1 MTDEILESGQGEG
14 SEGTT
19 NSNAS
24 QSTGDKRPS
33 QFSAEELLKQLEPLI
48 ERKVQ
53 SVKDR
58 RFDEQGKRL
67 DELSQF
73 QPVLERFRDLV
84 SPEQLKEIQ
93 KDLEFEDLKRRV
105 YGDGQPSAEQSTG
118 NTPPPA
124 VNAAKTFVELGLDV
138 TDPVVAV
145 ELQKSYANENDAIA
159 AAWKLSKKL
168 ASSPAPTQAQ
178 GAALQGGTPA
188 EKDVEALTAEYQ
200 TEMANAQGN
209 PSLARS
215 IKAEYAKKGV
225 PVDAVVFH

>member
-1 MTDEILESGQGEG
+1 MTDEILESGQPEG

-24 QSTGDKRPS
+24 QAVGDQQSS
-33 QFSAEELLKQLEPLI
+33 QFNAEELLKQLEPLI
-48 ERKVQ
+48 DKKVQ

-58 RFDEQGKRL
+58 RFAEQEQFRS
-67 DELSQF
+67 EF
-73 QPVLERFRDLV
+73 QPVLERVKTLMKDGKSFDEAQR
-84 SPEQLKEIQ
+84 EIEWDEMRKAVFGKQ
-93 KDLEFEDLKRRV
+93 A
-105 YGDGQPSAEQSTG
+105 QTSAEQSTG

-124 VNAAKTFVELGLDV
+124 VNAAKAFVEMGLD
-138 TDPVVAV
+138 TNDPIVAV
-145 ELQKSYANENDAIA
+145 ELQKSYANDNDAIA

-168 ASSPAPTQAQ
+168 AGSPAPTQAQ
-178 GAALQGGTPA
+178 SAALQGGTPSEA
-188 EKDVEALTAEYQ
+188 DVSTLTTEYQ
-200 TEMANAQGN
+200 QKMTQAQGN